1 MTTETLRLA
10 TKRSITYK
18 TTLHHKLTQEL

>member
-18 TTLHHKLTQEL
+18 MTLHHKLTQEL